1 MSETIVG
8 TRIREYRRQMG
19 VTQAEMARR
28 VGISASYLNLIERNK
43 RRIAGA
49 LLRTVADNLGVSL
62 EDLDGASERR
72 LVETLREVASRPALA
87 GQEVELDALGDL
99 VGRYPGWARAIAAIA
114 RSEEAAQHLSRALSD
129 RLTHDPFLGEA
140 VHRMLTRVAAIRSA
154 AEILIEFEDIDE
166 DARRRFNRIVHD
178 EAHVLTEVGEALA
191 VYFDQADES
200 GAALTPQDE
209 VEALFNARRNSFAEL
224 EQPGS
229 EDAQTDARVRQIVE
243 GTPGIDTDLAR
254 ARATQRLHAYARRA
268 ALMPMQDFVSRA
280 AELGYDID
288 ALAEALELPH
298 EEVFL
303 RLTALPTNESVPE
316 FGYMRANAAGTIIEM
331 LGLEGLEL
339 PRFTGACPLWI
350 LFRAQQAGETVQ
362 CQRVVFP
369 SGLRFVFVARAR
381 NTAPPGFRR
390 PRHYVTDMLTMREE
404 DATRTVYGPDET
416 TPVEEVGPACRLCPR
431 TACLHRVEDPLTG

>member
-1 MSETIVG
+1 MPETIVG

-62 EDLDGASERR
+62 EDLDGAGERR
-72 LVETLREVASRPALA
+72 LVETLREVAHRPALA
-87 GQEVELDALGDL
+87 GQEVELDALGEM

-114 RSEEAAQHLSRALSD
+114 RSEEAAQHLSRTLSD

-154 AEILIEFEDIDE
+154 AEILTEFDDID
-166 DARRRFNRIVHD
+166 DQARRRFNRIVHD

-191 VYFDQADES
+191 VYFDKVEET
-200 GAALTPQDE
+200 GTALTPQDE
-209 VEALFNARRNSFAEL
+209 VEALFNARGNRFAEL
-224 EQPGS
+224 EQPVEESGQA
-229 EDAQTDARVRQIVE
+229 EARIERIVAD
-243 GTPGIDTDLAR
+243 TPGIDTDLAR
-254 ARATQRLHAYARRA
+254 ARARQRLHAYAERA
-268 ALMPMQDFVSRA
+268 DRMPMPEFAARA
-280 AELGYDID
+280 AELRYDVD
-288 ALAEALELPH
+288 ALVQATGAAH
-298 EEVFL
+298 EEIFL
-303 RLTALPTNESVPE
+303 RLTALPVAEGVPA

-339 PRFTGACPLWI
+339 PRFAGACPLWV
-350 LFRAQQAGETVQ
+350 LFRAQQAVETVQ

-381 NTAPPGFRR
+381 NTAPPGFGRA
-390 PRHYVTDMLTMREE
+390 RHYVTDMLTMR
-404 DATRTVYGPDET
+404 DAQAGLTVYGQDEGGA
-416 TPVEEVGPACRLCPR
+416 VEEVGTACRLCPR
-431 TACLHRVEDPLTG
+431 VTCIHRVEDPLTG